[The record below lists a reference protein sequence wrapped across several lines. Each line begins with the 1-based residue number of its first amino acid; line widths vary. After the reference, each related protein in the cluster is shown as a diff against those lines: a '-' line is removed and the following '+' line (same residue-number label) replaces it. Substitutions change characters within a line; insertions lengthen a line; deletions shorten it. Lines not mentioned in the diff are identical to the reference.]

1 VERTF
6 VRVVRVE
13 YDGAIRYAIAHADSA
28 QVDLLAGDPFT
39 AADRD
44 QVIGT
49 VPLDACRLLVPVEP
63 TKILAVGRN
72 YAAHAAEMNLELGAV
87 PSVFIK
93 PLQTLV
99 PHGGQVVL
107 PDRALSTKVQHEGEL
122 AVVIGAVAR
131 NVRKEDVG
139 GYILGYTCADDVSAR
154 DLQKSDPQITRGKGF
169 DTFCPLGP
177 HVETDVTVAATYEV
191 TCTVNGQ
198 LRQKG
203 TTDDMIFD
211 IPTQIEFLSAF
222 TTLVPGDVILTG
234 SPVGT
239 GDLVPGDEVEVS
251 IGGVAALRHSVVAY
265 PG

>member
-1 VERTF
+1 

-13 YDGAIRYAIAHADSA
+13 HDGAIRYGIARADSA
-28 QVDLLAGDPFT
+28 QVDLLAGGPFT
-39 AADRD
+39 AADRER
-44 QVIGT
+44 ITGT
-49 VPLDACRLLVPVEP
+49 VSLDACRLLVPVEP
-63 TKILAVGRN
+63 AKILAAGRN

-87 PSVFIK
+87 PSVFMK
-93 PLQTLV
+93 PLQALL

-131 NVRKEDVG
+131 NVRKEDAG
-139 GYILGYTCADDVSAR
+139 DYILGYTCADDVSAR
-154 DLQKSDPQITRGKGF
+154 DLQKSDPQVTRGKGF

-177 HVETDVTVAATYEV
+177 HVETDVAVARTYEV

-203 TTDDMIFD
+203 TTDDMIFG
-211 IPTQIEFLSAF
+211 IPALIEFLSAF

-234 SPVGT
+234 SPGGT
-239 GDLVPGDEVEVS
+239 DDLVPGDEVEVS
-251 IGGVAALRHSVVAY
+251 IGGVAALRHGVVAY
-265 PG
+265 RG

>member
-1 VERTF
+1 M
-6 VRVVRVE
+6 RVVRVE
-13 YDGAIRYAIAHADSA
+13 HDGAIRYGIAHPDSV
-28 QVDLLAGDPFT
+28 QVDLLADTPFT
-39 AADRD
+39 VADRGR
-44 QVIGT
+44 VART
-49 VPLDACRLLVPVEP
+49 VRLDACRLLVPVEP

-93 PLQTLV
+93 PPQTLL
-99 PHGGQVVL
+99 PDGGQVIL
-107 PDRALSTKVQHEGEL
+107 PDRALSSKVQHEGEL

-131 NVRKEDVG
+131 NVRKEDADD
-139 GYILGYTCADDVSAR
+139 YILGYTCADDVSAR
-154 DLQKSDPQITRGKGF
+154 DLQKGDPQITRGKGF

-177 HVETDVTVAATYEV
+177 HVETDVTVARTYEV

-203 TTDDMIFD
+203 TTDDMIYD
-211 IPTQIEFLSAF
+211 IPTQIEFLSGF

-239 GDLVPGDEVEVS
+239 GDLVPGDDVEVS
-251 IGGVAALRHSVVAY
+251 IGGVATLRHGVVAY

>member
-1 VERTF
+1 M
-6 VRVVRVE
+6 RVVRVE
-13 YDGAIRYAIAHADSA
+13 HDGAVRFGIAHAGSS
-28 QVDLLAGDPFT
+28 QVDLLAGDPFS
-39 AADRD
+39 AADRE
-44 QVIGT
+44 QVIGS
-49 VPLDACRLLVPVEP
+49 VALDACRLLVPVQP

-87 PSVFIK
+87 PSVFMK
-93 PLQTLV
+93 PLQTLL

-107 PDRALSTKVQHEGEL
+107 PDLALSTKVQHEGEL
-122 AVVIGAVAR
+122 AVVIGAAAR
-131 NVRKEDVG
+131 NVRKEDADS
-139 GYILGYTCADDVSAR
+139 YILGYTCADDVSAR
-154 DLQKSDPQITRGKGF
+154 DLQKGDPQITRGKGF

-177 HVETDVTVAATYEV
+177 HVETDVSVARTYEV
-191 TCTVNGQ
+191 TCTVNGD

-222 TTLVPGDVILTG
+222 TTLVPGDIILTG

-251 IGGVAALRHSVVAY
+251 IEGVGALRHSVVAY
-265 PG
+265 AG

>member
-1 VERTF
+1 

-13 YDGAIRYAIAHADSA
+13 HDGAIRYGIAHADAA

-39 AADRD
+39 AAGRGR
-44 QVIGT
+44 VTGT
-49 VPLDACRLLVPVEP
+49 VRLDACRLLVPAEP

-87 PSVFIK
+87 PSVFMK
-93 PLQTLV
+93 PLQTLL
-99 PHGGQVVL
+99 PDGGQVVL
-107 PDRALSTKVQHEGEL
+107 PDQALSTKVQHEGEL

-131 NVRKEDVG
+131 NVRKEDADD
-139 GYILGYTCADDVSAR
+139 YILGYTCADDVSAR
-154 DLQKSDPQITRGKGF
+154 DLQKGDPQITRGKGF

-177 HVETDVTVAATYEV
+177 HVETDVTVARTYEV

-211 IPTQIEFLSAF
+211 IPAQIEFLSGF

-239 GDLVPGDEVEVS
+239 GDLVPGDDVDVS
-251 IGGVAALRHSVVAY
+251 LGDVATLRHGVVAF